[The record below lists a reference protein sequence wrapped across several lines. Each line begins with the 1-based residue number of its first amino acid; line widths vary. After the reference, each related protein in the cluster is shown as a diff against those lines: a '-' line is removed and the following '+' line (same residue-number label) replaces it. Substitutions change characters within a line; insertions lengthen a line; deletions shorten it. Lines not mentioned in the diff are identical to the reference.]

1 MELMSP
7 STNDKTLKRLSNPFY
22 KEVVMKRVNEV
33 INHISLSPLKRKSLR
48 RTYDDINFK
57 GNEFTWVDEGETR
70 DDLRMSDAF
79 QVRMMLNEEFN
90 IRTHEAQI
98 QHFTNLVNYQTLIT
112 LEII

>member
-1 MELMSP
+1 MDLTSNL
-7 STNDKTLKRLSNPFY
+7 TNEKTLKRLSNPFY
-22 KEVVMKRVNEV
+22 KEVVMERVNEV

-57 GNEFTWVDEGETR
+57 GNEFTWIDEGETR

>member
-1 MELMSP
+1 MDLTSNL
-7 STNDKTLKRLSNPFY
+7 TNEKTLKRLSNPFY
-22 KEVVMKRVNEV
+22 KEVVMERVNEV

-79 QVRMMLNEEFN
+79 QVRVMLNEEFN

>member
-1 MELMSP
+1 MELTHN
-7 STNDKTLKRLSNPFY
+7 STDEKTLRNLSNPFY

-33 INHISLSPLKRKSLR
+33 INHMSLSPLKRKSLR

-57 GNEFTWVDEGETR
+57 GNEFTWIDEGETR

-90 IRTHEAQI
+90 IRTKEAHI
-98 QHFTNLVNYQTLIT
+98 QNFKNHYQTLIT
-112 LEII
+112 LDII

>member
-1 MELMSP
+1 MDLISN

-22 KEVVMKRVNEV
+22 KEVLIKRVKEV
-33 INHISLSPLKRKSLR
+33 INHMSLSPLKRKSLR

>member
-1 MELMSP
+1 MEIDIN
-7 STNDKTLKRLSNPFY
+7 TTTRQTLSKLTNPFY
-22 KEVVMKRVNEV
+22 LEVVMNRVKEV
-33 INHISLSPLKRKSLR
+33 INHMSLSPLKRKSLR

-90 IRTHEAQI
+90 IRTREAQI

>member
-1 MELMSP
+1 MEL
-7 STNDKTLKRLSNPFY
+7 TNKKTLKKLTNPFY
-22 KEVVMKRVNEV
+22 MEVVMTRVNEI

-57 GNEFTWVDEGETR
+57 GNEFIWIDEGDTR

-90 IRTHEAQI
+90 IRTTEAHI
-98 QHFTNLVNYQTLIT
+98 QHFKNHYQTLIT